1 MIMKPHALGIE
12 IISNFMETINIQ
24 YYKTIIGELIMGSYD
39 GKLCLLDYRYRKM
52 RDRVDSRIKKGINAE
67 FSIKDDEVLQNTRLQ
82 LDEYLSGERKN
93 FDIPLLLIGSDFQ
106 KSVWNALMEI
116 PYGKTDSYLSLS
128 NKIGNPKA
136 VRAVANANGANAIAV
151 IVPCHRIIGSNGA
164 LVGYAGGLDAKKR
177 LLIIENSYKKNIYQQ
192 ELDL

>member
-1 MIMKPHALGIE
+1 MK
-12 IISNFMETINIQ
+12 TINIQ

-39 GKLCLLDYRYRKM
+39 GKLCMLDYRYRKM

-67 FSIKDDEVLQNTRLQ
+67 FIINDDEVLQNTRLQ
-82 LDEYLSGERKN
+82 LDEFLSGERKN
-93 FDIPLLLIGSDFQ
+93 FDISLLLIGSDFQ

-116 PYGKTDSYLSLS
+116 PFGKTDSYLSLS

-164 LVGYAGGLDAKKR
+164 LVGYAGGLDAKER
-177 LLIIENSYKKNIYQQ
+177 LLIIENSYKKNIKQQ